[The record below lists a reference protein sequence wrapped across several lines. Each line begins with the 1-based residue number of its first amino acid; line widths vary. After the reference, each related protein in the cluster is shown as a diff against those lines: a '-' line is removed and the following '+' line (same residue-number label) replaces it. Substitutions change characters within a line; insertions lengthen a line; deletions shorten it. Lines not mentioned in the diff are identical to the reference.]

1 MRVVH
6 VIIRIL
12 KDINTQITIQST
24 VFLYVIDVQRG
35 GETWYFCNPRE
46 SQSAEWVSAAC
57 GDVLLSDTLAGSD
70 AGM

>member
-35 GETWYFCNPRE
+35 GKYDIFAIHVKVKV
-46 SQSAEWVSAAC
+46 QS
-57 GDVLLSDTLAGSD
+57 G
-70 AGM
+70 